1 MQPMIRA
8 GIPQN
13 RTSAT
18 LPKNFNIFV
27 SISIFFLGDVE
38 AATVCGGSDSCAYR
52 IQLSSLDWLD
62 LLYHHLARKY
72 LTAIRQYPEC
82 LLADLKSELFER
94 MMENEVIGKK

>member
-38 AATVCGGSDSCAYR
+38 AANVCGGSDSCAYR

-62 LLYHHLARKY
+62 LLYHHLTRNY
-72 LTAIRQYPEC
+72 LTEIRQYPEC
-82 LLADLKSELFER
+82 LLADLESELFER
-94 MMENEVIGKK
+94 IMENEVIRKK